1 MHSFSFIVI
10 GVWKSNV
17 MALVRRVAVLKKM
30 VKTVAKYVK
39 RITLSFLPF
48 HLLVPFFFR
57 SNGIVSLN
65 VNEIHRVHQM
75 HIYYLCELDE
85 SKNKREREKEFIL
98 F

>member
-1 MHSFSFIVI
+1 MEIKCDGSSKTSRSTKKNGQDSCQVREKNNSFFSSFSP
-10 GVWKSNV
+10 S
-17 MALVRRVAVLKKM
+17 R
-30 VKTVAKYVK
+30 
-39 RITLSFLPF
+39 S
-48 HLLVPFFFR
+48 FFFR